1 MSEGSLVDGTIEAVL
16 PKALYKVRLASGETV
31 TASIDAA
38 ARRVI
43 VKFLPGDRVTVEVSR
58 FDPSRGRIKAR
69 QV

>member
-1 MSEGSLVDGTIEAVL
+1 MSAGSLVDGTIEQIL

-38 ARRVI
+38 ARRVS
-43 VKFLPGDRVTVEVSR
+43 VKFLPGDRVTVEVSP

-69 QV
+69 R